1 MKKNLLTALVMVLLV
16 VSFTAGC
23 GKDDPFQKPD
33 TREQNNPW
41 KDEKLGSIQYVVK
54 RVWNTASVSL
64 INDGDGVSY
73 KLSDAESIS
82 VYFVDWT
89 AARKEAQDE
98 LNNGKEWSQ
107 FWTKVLPWKDS
118 IETNIEKYLTGK
130 LSPAVI
136 KYSEDDFK
144 TDNYKFVKHSGKTTN
159 VDTTYQAEMYYY
171 KIDDY
176 NLIVVTYLFG
186 EKDTNRNDF
195 LTLIKSISVSKE

>member
-1 MKKNLLTALVMVLLV
+1 MKKNLLTALVVVLLAASLIV
-16 VSFTAGC
+16 GC
-23 GKDDPFQKPD
+23 GKDEPFQKPD
-33 TREQNNPW
+33 TKEQNNPW
-41 KDEKLGSIQYVVK
+41 KDEKLGSLQYVAK
-54 RVWNTASVSL
+54 RAWNTTSVSL
-64 INDGDGVSY
+64 ISDGDGVSY
-73 KLSDAESIS
+73 KLSDSESVS

-98 LNNGKEWSQ
+98 LNNGKEWSK

-118 IETNIEKYLTGK
+118 IETNVEKYLTGK

-136 KYSEDDFK
+136 KYSEDSFK